1 MKFTC
6 LYTIANANSDLIQVS
21 IKYTPQFGSINNNNL
36 KVNKM
41 KLLEKTELAGL
52 ELKNRMAMAAMTRSR
67 ADIYGVVGDMTV
79 KYYTQRASAGLLFT
93 EAIRISEEAT
103 GSPLTPGIFTNE
115 QIEAWKKVTQAVH
128 NKGGTII
135 AQLWHTGRAGHS
147 IDRNGKLPLAP
158 SALPIRGMQ
167 HFTSQGMK
175 SYETPQEMSVE
186 EIKQTVKDFG
196 QAAKNAIE
204 AGFDGVELHAANGY
218 LPSQFLA
225 ESSNQR
231 TDEYGGSVPNK
242 VRFVLEVMQELIN
255 TVGGNKVGIKISPFH
270 PYGDM
275 ILDDPIGTYTY
286 LIEEL
291 NKLDFA
297 YVELMKRSPYFPS
310 PSHYPED
317 DEIELFGKIIEQTV
331 IANAGYDKVSAEV
344 ELEKGIAKLVSFG
357 TLFLANPDLPKRFE
371 KHTALNEPDRAT
383 MFGGGEEGYIDYPF
397 LNE

>member
-1 MKFTC
+1 
-6 LYTIANANSDLIQVS
+6 
-21 IKYTPQFGSINNNNL
+21 
-36 KVNKM
+36 M
-41 KLLEKTELAGL
+41 KLLEKTQFGNL

-67 ADIYGVVGDMTV
+67 ADIHGVVGEMTV
-79 KYYTQRASAGLLFT
+79 EYYTQRASAGLLFT

-128 NKGGTII
+128 DKGGVII
-135 AQLWHTGRAGHS
+135 AQLWHTGRVGHS
-147 IDRNGKLPLAP
+147 TDRKGKLPLAP

-175 SYETPQEMSVE
+175 EYETPQAITLE
-186 EIKQTVKDFG
+186 EIKQTIKDFG

-231 TDEYGGSVPNK
+231 TDKYGGSIPNK
-242 VRFVLEVMQELIN
+242 VRFALEVMKELIK
-255 TVGGNKVGIKISPFH
+255 TVGGDKVGIKISPLH

-275 ILDDPIGTYTY
+275 ILDAPVETYSY

-297 YVELMKRSPYFPS
+297 YVELMKRSPSFPS
-310 PSHYPED
+310 PSHYPNVD
-317 DEIELFGKIIEQTV
+317 DIELFGNQIKQTV
-331 IANAGYDKVSAEV
+331 IANSGYDKASAEE
-344 ELEKGIAKLVSFG
+344 ELEKGIASMVSFG

-371 KHTALNEPDRAT
+371 LNTELNQPDRAT
-383 MFGGGEEGYIDYPF
+383 MFGGSKEGYIDYPF
-397 LNE
+397 INK

>member
-1 MKFTC
+1 
-6 LYTIANANSDLIQVS
+6 
-21 IKYTPQFGSINNNNL
+21 
-36 KVNKM
+36 M
-41 KLLEKTELAGL
+41 KLLEKTQIGNLS
-52 ELKNRMAMAAMTRSR
+52 LKNKMAMAAMTRSR
-67 ADIYGVVGDMTV
+67 ADSNGIVGEMTV
-79 KYYTQRASAGLLFT
+79 EYYTQRASAGLMFS

-103 GSPLTPGIFTNE
+103 GSPLTPGIFTKE

-128 NKGGTII
+128 DKGGVII
-135 AQLWHTGRAGHS
+135 AQLWHTGRVGHS

-175 SYETPQEMSVE
+175 DYETPQEITIE
-186 EIKQTVKDFG
+186 EIQQTIEDYG

-231 TDEYGGSVPNK
+231 TDNYGGSIPNK
-242 VRFVLEVMQELIN
+242 VRFVVEVMQELIDA
-255 TVGGNKVGIKISPFH
+255 VGGDKVGIKISPLH

-275 ILDDPIGTYTY
+275 ILDQPVETYGY

-297 YVELMKRSPYFPS
+297 YVELMRRSPSFPS
-310 PSHYPED
+310 PAHYPD
-317 DEIELFGKIIEQTV
+317 VDELEQFGTQIKQTV
-331 IANAGYDKVSAEV
+331 IANSGYDKNTAEAA
-344 ELEKGIAKLVSFG
+344 LEKGIARMVSFG

-371 KHTALNEPDRAT
+371 LNAELNEPDRAM
-383 MFGGGEEGYIDYPF
+383 MFGGSAQGYIDYPF
-397 LNE
+397 LNQ